1 MLVFSGNPAPMRFL
15 AVHFG
20 GNRSS
25 RPKVISPEVISP
37 GTRVMSPE
45 IHSHVARNPKSCRP
59 QVISP
64 ETRVMSPE
72 IYSHVARYFEYFEY
86 DSKSLFNVKAYQYVS
101 KAHDYYFDV
110 KSIIIA
116 HLL

>member
-25 RPKVISPEVISP
+25 RPRVISPEVISP
-37 GTRVMSPE
+37 G
-45 IHSHVARNPKSCRP
+45 
-59 QVISP
+59 
-64 ETRVMSPE
+64 TRVMSPE

-86 DSKSLFNVKAYQYVS
+86 DSKSLVNVKAYQYVS